1 MEWMQWIWLVLVFV
15 LVTGGSL
22 VLARRMAPDLTR
34 SRLDTVFGESRLDT
48 NVLEDDDGVDLF
60 RPRWRRVLDRLADM
74 ATPTED
80 AELSKAK
87 LQFLHAGLRKVESQ
101 NLYYGIKALM
111 TFSLP
116 LLGLMVMTFDGR
128 SPGLSA
134 LLMVCL
140 LLAAI
145 GFYVPAMVLNR
156 MTQHRQRDIFEAFPD
171 ALDLMTV
178 CVEAGLGLES
188 AMTRVADD
196 LKDEYPVLSEELR
209 LVNLELR
216 AGADRDLAMRNLGR
230 RTGVPAVQSFVTMIL
245 QAERFG
251 TSIAASLRVL
261 SDELRTKRRQTAEEK
276 ASKIGLKMLIPLV
289 ICIFPALMVI
299 LMGPAAL
306 NVMTALQPMLSR

>member
-1 MEWMQWIWLVLVFV
+1 MEWMQWLWLALVFV
-15 LVTGGSL
+15 FVTGGTL
-22 VLARRMAPDLTR
+22 ALARRMAPDRTR

-48 NVLEDDDGVDLF
+48 TVLEDDDGEDLF
-60 RPRWRRVLDRLADM
+60 RPRWRRALDRLAGM
-74 ATPTED
+74 AAPTES

-87 LQFLHAGLRKVESQ
+87 QQFLHAGLRKTESQ
-101 NLYYGIKALM
+101 NLYYGVKALL

-116 LLGLMVMTFDGR
+116 VLGLMVMTFGGR
-128 SPGLSA
+128 APGSSA

-140 LLAAI
+140 VLAAA
-145 GFYVPAMVLNR
+145 GFYVPAIVLNR

-196 LKDEYPVLSEELR
+196 LRDEYPVLSEELR

-216 AGADRDLAMRNLGR
+216 AGADRELAMRNLGR
-230 RTGVPAVQSFVTMIL
+230 RTGVPAVESFVTMIL

-261 SDELRTKRRQTAEEK
+261 SDQLRTKRRQTAEEK
-276 ASKIGLKMLIPLV
+276 ASKIGLKMLIPL
-289 ICIFPALMVI
+289 ILCIFPALMVI

-306 NVMTALQPMLSR
+306 NVMSALGPMLNR